1 MSESTT
7 STEADYGPLTALI
20 GTWQGDKGLDIAPGP
35 EGTENNPYYETIEY
49 SACGNI
55 TNAETQVLAALYY
68 RQIVKRK
75 SNDGVF
81 HDQTGYWMW
90 DVARQL
96 IMHSLSIPRG
106 VCVLAGGRYSG
117 SKAPT
122 GEVIIEV
129 TAQADDVDWGIIQS
143 PFMAGNARTTTF
155 SQSIAVGNGKLSYT
169 QTTMVDIYGNT
180 FEHTDK
186 SELVLSS

>member
-7 STEADYGPLTALI
+7 STEADYGPLTGLI

-129 TAQADDVDWGIIQS
+129 MMWIGELFSRHLWPEMHVPLHSVRVLQWVMASYPTRKQPWSI
-143 PFMAGNARTTTF
+143 FMET
-155 SQSIAVGNGKLSYT
+155 
-169 QTTMVDIYGNT
+169 
-180 FEHTDK
+180 
-186 SELVLSS
+186 LSSTLTRVS